1 MKSNKKK
8 KNKVTE
14 SNINT
19 FLNKR
24 IQRINNNLE
33 NKKAKFQKSKNDL
46 FSDKKFKENICPY
59 SNISLLI
66 KK

>member
-8 KNKVTE
+8 KNKVGSTIT
-14 SNINT
+14 S
-19 FLNKR
+19 FLNRR
-24 IQRINNNLE
+24 IQRINKNLE
-33 NKKAKFQKSKNDL
+33 NKKEKYKKSKNDL
-46 FSDKKFKENICPY
+46 FSDIKFDENISSY

>member
-8 KNKVTE
+8 KNKVGSAVT
-14 SNINT
+14 S
-19 FLNKR
+19 FLNRR
-24 IQRINNNLE
+24 IQRINKNLE
-33 NKKAKFQKSKNDL
+33 NKKEKYKKSKNDL
-46 FSDKKFKENICPY
+46 FSDIKFDENISSY

>member
-8 KNKVTE
+8 KNKVE
-14 SNINT
+14 STIAS
-19 FLNKR
+19 FLNRR
-24 IQRINNNLE
+24 IQRINKNLE
-33 NKKAKFQKSKNDL
+33 NKKEKYKKSKSDL
-46 FSDKKFKENICPY
+46 FSDIKFDENISSY

>member
-8 KNKVTE
+8 KNKAE
-14 SNINT
+14 SSIT
-19 FLNKR
+19 SFLNRR
-24 IQRINNNLE
+24 IQRINKNLE
-33 NKKAKFQKSKNDL
+33 NKKEKYKKSKNDL
-46 FSDKKFKENICPY
+46 FSDIKFDENISSY

>member
-8 KNKVTE
+8 KNKVE
-14 SNINT
+14 STIT
-19 FLNKR
+19 SFLNRR
-24 IQRINNNLE
+24 IQRINKNLE
-33 NKKAKFQKSKNDL
+33 NKKEKYKKSKSDL
-46 FSDKKFKENICPY
+46 FSDIKFDENISSY